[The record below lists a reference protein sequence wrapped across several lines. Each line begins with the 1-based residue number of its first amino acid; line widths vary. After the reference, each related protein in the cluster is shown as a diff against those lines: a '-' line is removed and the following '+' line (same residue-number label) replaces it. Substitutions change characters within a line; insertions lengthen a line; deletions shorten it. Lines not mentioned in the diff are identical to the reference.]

1 MDERNPEV
9 DERDFEV
16 DEKDDTH
23 IKVDALLAV
32 SVTPRA
38 VLLPWRTNI
47 VIAFTKR
54 KGGRTWSFT
63 IFNLVGGLH
72 QFVIRQRAPKAI
84 SADAVIRGAPFIAIS
99 SCLE

>member
-1 MDERNPEV
+1 MVDERNPEV

-47 VIAFTKR
+47 VIAFIKR
-54 KGGRTWSFT
+54 KGRRDMELYHLQSCRRFASICYQAEG
-63 IFNLVGGLH
+63 
-72 QFVIRQRAPKAI
+72 AI
-84 SADAVIRGAPFIAIS
+84 SYQR
-99 SCLE
+99 

>member
-1 MDERNPEV
+1 MV
-9 DERDFEV
+9 DERDYEV

-38 VLLPWRTNI
+38 VLLPWRTKI

-54 KGGRTWSFT
+54 KGR
-63 IFNLVGGLH
+63 
-72 QFVIRQRAPKAI
+72 R
-84 SADAVIRGAPFIAIS
+84 DM
-99 SCLE
+99 

>member
-1 MDERNPEV
+1 MVDERNPEV

-32 SVTPRA
+32 PVTPRA
-38 VLLPWRTNI
+38 VLLPWRTQI

-63 IFNLVGGLH
+63 IFSLVGGLH
-72 QFVIRQRAPKAI
+72 QFVIRQRAP
-84 SADAVIRGAPFIAIS
+84 
-99 SCLE
+99 

>member
-1 MDERNPEV
+1 MVDERNPEV

-38 VLLPWRTNI
+38 VLLPWRTII

-63 IFNLVGGLH
+63 IFDLVGGLH
-72 QFVIRQRAPKAI
+72 QFVIRQRAP
-84 SADAVIRGAPFIAIS
+84 
-99 SCLE
+99 

>member
-9 DERDFEV
+9 DERDFEG

-63 IFNLVGGLH
+63 IFNLVAGLH
-72 QFVIRQRAPKAI
+72 QFVIRQRAP
-84 SADAVIRGAPFIAIS
+84 
-99 SCLE
+99 

>member
-1 MDERNPEV
+1 MVDERNPEV

-38 VLLPWRTNI
+38 VLLPWRTKI

-63 IFNLVGGLH
+63 IFDLVGGLH
-72 QFVIRQRAPKAI
+72 QFVIRQRAP
-84 SADAVIRGAPFIAIS
+84 
-99 SCLE
+99 

>member
-1 MDERNPEV
+1 MDDGDYEM
-9 DERDFEV
+9 

-72 QFVIRQRAPKAI
+72 QFVIRQRAP
-84 SADAVIRGAPFIAIS
+84 
-99 SCLE
+99 

>member
-1 MDERNPEV
+1 MVDERNPEV

-63 IFNLVGGLH
+63 IFNLVDGLH
-72 QFVIRQRAPKAI
+72 QFVIRQRVP
-84 SADAVIRGAPFIAIS
+84 
-99 SCLE
+99 

>member
-1 MDERNPEV
+1 MVDERNPEV

-54 KGGRTWSFT
+54 KGGRHGAFT

-72 QFVIRQRAPKAI
+72 QFVIRQRAP
-84 SADAVIRGAPFIAIS
+84 
-99 SCLE
+99 